1 METTITPI
9 ITPSSL
15 VSPDTPY
22 DITQVD
28 MLDLELLLTDIKMNQ
43 NIIIQLLGNIQAVLI
58 WIVILMVM
66 VGLFKLLYK
75 ALFKKNDTFLT

>member
-15 VSPDTPY
+15 VSPDAPHEL
-22 DITQVD
+22 TQTD
-28 MLDLELLLTDIKMNQ
+28 MLDLELLLTEIKMNQ
-43 NIIIQLLGNIQAVLI
+43 DISIQLLGNIQAILI

-66 VGLFKLLYK
+66 VGLFRLLYK

>member
-15 VSPDTPY
+15 VSPDVPHEL
-22 DITQVD
+22 TQTD
-28 MLDLELLLTDIKMNQ
+28 MLDLELLLTEIKMNQ
-43 NIIIQLLGNIQAVLI
+43 DISIQLLGNIQAILI

-66 VGLFKLLYK
+66 VGLFRLLYK

>member
-15 VSPDTPY
+15 VSPDVPY
-22 DITQVD
+22 ELTQTD
-28 MLDLELLLTDIKMNQ
+28 MLDLELLLTEIKMNQ
-43 NIIIQLLGNIQAVLI
+43 DISIQLLGNIQAVLI

-66 VGLFKLLYK
+66 VGLFRLLYK

>member
-15 VSPDTPY
+15 VSPDAPHELSQ
-22 DITQVD
+22 ID
-28 MLDLELLLTDIKMNQ
+28 MLDLELLLTEIKMNQ
-43 NIIIQLLGNIQAVLI
+43 DISIQLLGNIQAVLI

-66 VGLFKLLYK
+66 VGLFRLLYK

>member
-1 METTITPI
+1 METTLTPI

-15 VSPDTPY
+15 VSPDVP

-28 MLDLELLLTDIKMNQ
+28 MLDLELLLTEIKMNQ
-43 NIIIQLLGNIQAVLI
+43 DISIQLLGNIQAVLI

-66 VGLFKLLYK
+66 VGLFRLLYK